1 MLGVSRDPVSLL
13 SVWQKTGGQ
22 FLSSPQLHVLNL
34 FRSAL
39 EGTADHPWRRGPPHP
54 LSPTPTLKFFLP
66 CYLSFSTTSVRTAPR
81 DQPHLEPLLL
91 PFPASAPSARTAP
104 RCRLHS
110 RLWPGLRLTLF
121 PPGDGSRALL
131 SACSLVLAH
140 GDPKGPRRAR
150 GIPRVE
156 LRSQPPRR
164 SQGPEA
170 PVAAAPAPHP
180 NPAALPLRPG
190 QVCGPQGAGL
200 EPEASSR
207 EVAALLAHLLPQAVG
222 GRGQGGAQGL
232 AGVGEGLCFFRNGG
246 LCLVAAAGALEEKA
260 VLRGGGAGGRWC
272 HDCL

>member
-1 MLGVSRDPVSLL
+1 M
-13 SVWQKTGGQ
+13 
-22 FLSSPQLHVLNL
+22 SSPLPALAGT
-34 FRSAL
+34 SA
-39 EGTADHPWRRGPPHP
+39 
-54 LSPTPTLKFFLP
+54 
-66 CYLSFSTTSVRTAPR
+66 
-81 DQPHLEPLLL
+81 Q
-91 PFPASAPSARTAP
+91 
-104 RCRLHS
+104 
-110 RLWPGLRLTLF
+110 TLF

-131 SACSLVLAH
+131 SACSPVLAH

-150 GIPRVE
+150 GISRVE

-170 PVAAAPAPHP
+170 SVAAAPAPHP
-180 NPAALPLRPG
+180 HPAALPLRPG

-207 EVAALLAHLLPQAVG
+207 KVAALLAHLLPQAVG

-232 AGVGEGLCFFRNGG
+232 AGVGEGLCFFRSGG